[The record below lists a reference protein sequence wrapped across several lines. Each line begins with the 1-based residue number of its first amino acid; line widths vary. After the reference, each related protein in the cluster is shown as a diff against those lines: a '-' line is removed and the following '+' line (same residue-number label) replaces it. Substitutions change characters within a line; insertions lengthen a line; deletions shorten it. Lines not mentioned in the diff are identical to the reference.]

1 MGHIHLSVKDSQLA
15 STFYQDVLEL
25 ADKFTIP
32 SASWIASGDYHHHLA
47 VNEWGGKNL
56 SKRDKDMPA
65 LAYYVIEVANKDDLV
80 GIAERTNNRGGK
92 VKWSSSN
99 ELTVED
105 KDGILTRVRKKY

>member
-1 MGHIHLSVKDSQLA
+1 M
-15 STFYQDVLEL
+15 
-25 ADKFTIP
+25 
-32 SASWIASGDYHHHLA
+32 
-47 VNEWGGKNL
+47 

-80 GIAERTNNRGGK
+80 GIAERANNRGGK

-105 KDGILTRVRKKY
+105 KDGILTRVKRNINN

>member
-47 VNEWGGKNL
+47 VNEWGGKTCPNVTKICL
-56 SKRDKDMPA
+56 VLLTTSLNWQTRTTW
-65 LAYYVIEVANKDDLV
+65 LA
-80 GIAERTNNRGGK
+80 
-92 VKWSSSN
+92 
-99 ELTVED
+99 
-105 KDGILTRVRKKY
+105 

>member
-1 MGHIHLSVKDSQLA
+1 M
-15 STFYQDVLEL
+15 
-25 ADKFTIP
+25 
-32 SASWIASGDYHHHLA
+32 
-47 VNEWGGKNL
+47 

-99 ELTVED
+99 ELTV
-105 KDGILTRVRKKY
+105 